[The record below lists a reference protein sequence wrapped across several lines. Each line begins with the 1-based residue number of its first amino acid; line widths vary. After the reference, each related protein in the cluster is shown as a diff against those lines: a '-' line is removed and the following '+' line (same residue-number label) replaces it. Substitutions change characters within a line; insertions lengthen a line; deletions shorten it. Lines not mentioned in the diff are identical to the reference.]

1 MNKMDDIVEARITEA
16 MHQGEFDNLPGCG
29 KPLQLDDDQ
38 MVPESLRL
46 AHRILKNSGHL
57 PPQVGL
63 RREITE
69 VGCLLANADDAC
81 VRNAAAKR
89 LNALM
94 IMLNICD
101 GQLTDLRLEQQY
113 YDKLVGQF
121 TG

>member
-1 MNKMDDIVEARITEA
+1 MNTMDDIVEARIA
-16 MHQGEFDNLPGCG
+16 AAIRQGEFENLPGCG

-38 MVPESLRL
+38 MVPEALRV
-46 AHRILKNSGHL
+46 AYRILKNSGHL

-81 VRNAAAKR
+81 ARNAAAKR

-94 IMLNICD
+94 IMLNTCD
-101 GQLTDLRLEQQY
+101 GQLTDFRLEQQY
-113 YDKLVGQF
+113 YDKLAGRF